1 MPQLP
6 VLRYLPFLPEYA
18 IQTSILMLESEVG
31 VNGAAIRQDAGRLM
45 KTPRSCAV
53 SVLAASD

>member
-18 IQTSILMLESEVG
+18 IQTSILMFESEVG
-31 VNGAAIRQDAGRLM
+31 VNVAAIRQDVGRLV
-45 KTPRSCAV
+45 KTSWSGAV
-53 SVLAASD
+53 WVLAASD